1 MIFQTTI
8 QRFFKSNGV
17 DYAMAMDVENDIV
30 ISETRSA
37 AFGIHNEWVRREK
50 GQGVEYESCISNP
63 DNYNHFL
70 TLNGGSR
77 VVIKT
82 IPKNPNCK

>member
-63 DNYNHFL
+63 DNYNPRSPIAS
-70 TLNGGSR
+70 N
-77 VVIKT
+77 
-82 IPKNPNCK
+82 NPGPATAPLKPM